1 MDMTD
6 IFKIWVES
14 FVLPFKYL
22 TKILSGPTFWYY
34 IFTILLP
41 LILFYSACY
50 LFLII
55 GTFVLWKLPESFPIP
70 FYNPILG
77 LIGDRVAIAAGICL
91 IIHSEIGN
99 D

>member
-1 MDMTD
+1 MKN

-14 FVLPFKYL
+14 FVLPFKHL
-22 TKILSGPTFWYY
+22 TTILSGPTFWSY

-41 LILFYSACY
+41 LVLFYGVCY
-50 LFLII
+50 LCLII
-55 GTFVLWKLPESFPIP
+55 GSFVLWKLPESFPIP

-77 LIGDRVAIAAGICL
+77 LVGDRVAIVVGIYL